1 MNLMFYNFNDFNN
14 PNAPNGRR
22 PTAGEGGRRQG
33 VAATQGGM
41 RTQNNF
47 YKSKNLL
54 EEKPPIEKTNIHEQ
68 PGINYAGDRVPTR
81 ERQYRS
87 AH

>member
-14 PNAPNGRR
+14 GGTAPNGRR
-22 PTAGEGGRRQG
+22 PTASGATDGRRPVVGNAGPQ
-33 VAATQGGM
+33 TQGGM

-54 EEKPPIEKTNIHEQ
+54 ENEKVVGVQNSTDQKLSNLRP
-68 PGINYAGDRVPTR
+68 
-81 ERQYRS
+81 
-87 AH
+87 